1 MANLRYPAKTNLS
14 WLVDN
19 PIDTKTLF
27 WISETTHLRSNR
39 IPYSH
44 FLNPI
49 KKIILLMVKSPYCW
63 WLYKKP
69 HSYPWW
75 WSHIVPTEFSRCTS
89 LAGGCRKFSG
99 CPQRTRSPSPA
110 ATWEAQKSLDWR
122 ENLQETHGFFLWNG
136 HIPPIFPLNQSNEVA
151 AEFCLVYYQHFNQW
165 G

>member
-49 KKIILLMVKSPYCW
+49 KKSYCW
-63 WLYKKP
+63 WLSLP
-69 HSYPWW
+69 
-75 WSHIVPTEFSRCTS
+75 IVDGYTRNPIPTHDDDPILSQRNFHDALS